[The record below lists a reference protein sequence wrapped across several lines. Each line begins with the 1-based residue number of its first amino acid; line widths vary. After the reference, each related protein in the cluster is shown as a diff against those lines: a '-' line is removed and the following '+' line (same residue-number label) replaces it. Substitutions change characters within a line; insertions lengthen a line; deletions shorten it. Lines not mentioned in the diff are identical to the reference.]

1 MNALK
6 ILSSALVIYW
16 NSLVFLRRTMPII
29 LHPVASRLAARVS
42 SFFNHSC
49 CFACLD
55 SMKHCRSWKFLA
67 RRSPIKGH
75 AGYQDKKEQK
85 KSPFGPVPIVF
96 YASKEILPVPYFCLI
111 DSFLCPSCS
120 SSVQK
125 FYFFKAGS
133 CGKFRWQYDYC

>member
-1 MNALK
+1 MIDEKTQKLK
-6 ILSSALVIYW
+6 IDLEKEKL
-16 NSLVFLRRTMPII
+16 LKEKTQ
-29 LHPVASRLAARVS
+29 
-42 SFFNHSC
+42 
-49 CFACLD
+49 
-55 SMKHCRSWKFLA
+55 K
-67 RRSPIKGH
+67 
-75 AGYQDKKEQK
+75 DKKEQE

-111 DSFLCPSCS
+111 ASFLCPSCS